1 MAGITELS
9 FLIESWCLLSD
20 KRKTGD
26 SRRIDKQCR
35 YSRICKD
42 RAIYNGKAGKGL
54 TQVLN
59 LFLALKASGEFKW
72 SDPLADRW
80 ELN

>member
-26 SRRIDKQCR
+26 SRRIDNTAATAEFSRTER
-35 YSRICKD
+35 YIMEKLE
-42 RAIYNGKAGKGL
+42 RASHK
-54 TQVLN
+54 
-59 LFLALKASGEFKW
+59 S
-72 SDPLADRW
+72 
-80 ELN
+80 